1 MILGRYLRLRNWN
14 TLSKIVGMN
23 LAVLLV
29 ASLAIIFYIIPLY
42 EGSLLEEHKA
52 HTSSLV
58 DMAIS
63 VLSHYH
69 SLAENGEATLA
80 EAQHRAITA
89 IRVMAQQNDYIW
101 IHDLNLTMVVH
112 PYAPQLEG
120 TNLANFK
127 DPAGKR
133 IFVEMNRVV
142 KNGDK
147 GFLEYLWPK
156 PGRAQPLSKISC
168 IKLFEPWGWVVGS
181 GLYYDDKKQETI
193 SLRRQ
198 VVAVSSTL
206 FAVIVLFSLYA
217 ARRINQP
224 LKQALR
230 ITSQITQAHPPGSG
244 DSETPDEPRQLLHA
258 IETMVTE
265 LKEAKDEAEHANN
278 AKSDFLARMSHE
290 IRTPMNAVVGMT
302 ELAMESAV
310 SLEQKEY
317 LEGVRASAEHL
328 TELISDIL
336 DFSKIEAGHLS
347 LEQIPFSLRETLEA
361 ALQPLIFRARQK
373 GLSCTLSIAPGM
385 PDRLVGDPLRL
396 RQIVTNLAGNA
407 VKFTAL
413 GGVALTVEE
422 AARQGEDVKVAVSI
436 RDTGI
441 GIPQEAREH
450 IFDPF
455 VQADGSTTRRFGG
468 TGLGLAIVRQ
478 LAEMMGGDVSLESE
492 PGQGSEF
499 RFTVPFRLA
508 GGQAASGASVRE
520 ISTASPQTAAG
531 SRGLSVL
538 VAEDIGLNQVIVTRF
553 LEKLGHCA
561 TVVTNGREAVEAWQ
575 GGGFDL
581 VLMDVQMPEMDG
593 IEATRAIRGHE
604 RALGGHTP
612 IIAMTAHVMQQ
623 DIALCR
629 EAGMDGHLDKPLK
642 RADLERALED
652 INAAASQQQPYIA

>member
-1 MILGRYLRLRNWN
+1 MVSRFLRLRNWN

-23 LAVLLV
+23 LTILLV
-29 ASLAIIFYIIPLY
+29 SSLAIIFYIIPLY
-42 EGSLLEEHKA
+42 ERSLLEEHKS
-52 HTSSLV
+52 HTSNLV
-58 DMAIS
+58 DMATS

-69 SLAENGEATLA
+69 SLVEGGQLTLA
-80 EAQHRAITA
+80 EAQQSAITS
-89 IRVMAQQNDYIW
+89 IRVMAQRNDYIW
-101 IHDLNLTMVVH
+101 IHDLNLIMVVH
-112 PYAPQLEG
+112 PYAPQLER
-120 TNLANFK
+120 TNLADYR
-127 DPAGKR
+127 DPSGKR

-142 KNGDK
+142 KASGGK

-156 PGRAQPLSKISC
+156 PGNADPLPKISC

-181 GLYYDDKKQETI
+181 GLYYDDKKRETL

-217 ARRINQP
+217 GRRINQP

-230 ITSQITQAHPPGSG
+230 ITSQITQMRPPGSG
-244 DSETPDEPRQLLHA
+244 EPETPDEPRQLLHA

-265 LKEAKDEAEHANN
+265 LKEAKDEAERANN

-302 ELAMESAV
+302 ELAMESAT

-317 LEGVRASAEHL
+317 LEGVRSSAEHL

-347 LEQIPFSLRETLEA
+347 LERIPFSLRELLDA
-361 ALQPLIFRARQK
+361 AFQPLVFRARQK
-373 GLSCTLSIAPGM
+373 GLSCTLSVAPGT
-385 PDRLVGDPLRL
+385 PDRFIGDPLRL
-396 RQIVTNLAGNA
+396 RQIITNLVGNA
-407 VKFTAL
+407 VKFTSQ
-413 GGVALTVEE
+413 GGVMLWVEE
-422 AARQGEDVKVAVSI
+422 VSRQGEEVTVAVSI

-441 GIPQEAREH
+441 GIPREVREH

-478 LAEMMGGDVSLESE
+478 LVEAMGGGISLASE
-492 PGQGSEF
+492 PGRGSEF
-499 RFTVPFRLA
+499 RFTAPFWLA
-508 GGQAASGASVRE
+508 GDQLSLSTSRVQGMPAVSSPAAV
-520 ISTASPQTAAG
+520 
-531 SRGLSVL
+531 SRRLSVL
-538 VAEDIGLNQVIVTRF
+538 VAEDIGLNQVIITRF

-561 TVVTNGREAVEAWQ
+561 TVVTNGREAVEAWR

-581 VLMDVQMPEMDG
+581 VLMDIQMPEMDG
-593 IEATRAIRGHE
+593 LEATRAIREYE
-604 RALGGHTP
+604 RARGGHTP
-612 IIAMTAHVMQQ
+612 IIAMTAHVMQK
-623 DIALCR
+623 DVALCL
-629 EAGMDGHLDKPLK
+629 EAGMDDHLDKPLS
-642 RADLERALED
+642 RSDLEQALERL
-652 INAAASQQQPYIA
+652 NPTVSRQQPSSV